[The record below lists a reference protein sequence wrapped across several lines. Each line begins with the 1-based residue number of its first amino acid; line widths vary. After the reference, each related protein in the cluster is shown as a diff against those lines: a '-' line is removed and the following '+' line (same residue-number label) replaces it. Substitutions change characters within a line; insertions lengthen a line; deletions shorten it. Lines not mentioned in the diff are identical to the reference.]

1 MENRIVH
8 WARIA
13 YLVVAW
19 LFVAAVIVQVFLAGL
34 GVFAGAA
41 NWRTHVR
48 FGWGIAWL
56 PLILILLALVGRLPG
71 AVGRWL
77 ALLFVVYA
85 VQTMLP
91 GFRRD
96 TPVVAALH
104 PVNALAVFGIALIH
118 ARRAWSLVRGQRETA
133 VTLQR
138 PVESTES

>member
-1 MENRIVH
+1 MDTKILY

-41 NWRTHVR
+41 NWRTHVG
-48 FGWGIAWL
+48 FGYGIGWL
-56 PLILILLALVGRLPG
+56 FMILLVTAFLGRVPG
-71 AVGRWL
+71 AIGRWL
-77 ALLFVVYA
+77 ALLFVIYA
-85 VQTMLP
+85 VQTILP
-91 GFRRD
+91 ALRRD
-96 TPVVAALH
+96 APLVAALH

-118 ARRAWSLVRGQRETA
+118 ARRAWALVQASRETA
-133 VTLQR
+133 VTSQR